1 MKFDKYQE
9 KASLTA
15 MYPKDK
21 ALEYL
26 SLGLTSEAGEVAG
39 KVKKMIRDFGGTL
52 TDEQRK
58 AIMLELGDVLWYIA
72 QLSTEIG
79 FDMSDVAKNNLDKL
93 SKRKHENKITGDGDY
108 R

>member
-15 MYPKDK
+15 MYPESK

-26 SLGLTSEAGEVAG
+26 TLGLTSEAGEVAG

-52 TDEQRK
+52 SEDQK
-58 AIMLELGDVLWYIA
+58 NAIMLELGDVLWYVA

-79 FDMSDVAKNNLDKL
+79 FDMSDVARNNIEKL